1 MNQEDLAI
9 PTITPSKVPSK
20 APGTLF
26 SSLTGGDTTLNIRWL
41 TALDPA
47 FYEVLNRPLADLT
60 VRQLVLARAVDDLQL
75 AIGKENLYP
84 FLIQPV
90 IATGTV
96 QENIPAK
103 WIWDMS
109 ASLPKKWENLR
120 LAKVKRVSGDNST
133 TSGYTGNLRLIF
145 TANVQGNVNEVAI
158 FSTEYDIDSDLSY
171 QPVRLDVVDATEES
185 NPINPGEAETVAG
198 FLVFRTLDLTDQ
210 ANIDFFD
217 AVAPPADKTD
227 TDGDGYYDNP
237 AVYELADTV
246 AGGET
251 VTGDF
256 STSSLSHG
264 TGLLTDSASNPIPE
278 LDSDI
283 NSWIKSFN
291 YPFDV
296 NANLLSVDN
305 ISIPPGLF
313 KEFSITAPAGD
324 EPTGDTSGTFYPVWV
339 NRIER
344 VGTGGTQI
352 RFYFA
357 TYNVTDTDAGG
368 APSTTA
374 VEFATMD
381 LVSSYTENEIVEILP
396 NDNLQLNTST
406 DSANFTQHF
415 GRGHVVLS
423 SVWDGTTSTIG
434 DFFAAINSI
443 VDSPPDT
450 EFSISATRLS
460 SFGVNR
466 VPKYVPTKGES
477 DALKGSTSRLASP
490 IYPDYDNMYVTEKDQ
505 GLGDQVDLEAVSGI
519 TPNTSIDRY
528 GYTGALTHKVIKLVV
543 SADTLGDDPNT
554 YNNDILPRLRA
565 LLGRDPQFG
574 DFWHNGT
581 RLMFYNGDSWQG

>member
-1 MNQEDLAI
+1 M
-9 PTITPSKVPSK
+9 
-20 APGTLF
+20 
-26 SSLTGGDTTLNIRWL
+26 NIRWL

-357 TYNVTDTDAGG
+357 TYNVTDADAGG

>member
-1 MNQEDLAI
+1 M
-9 PTITPSKVPSK
+9 
-20 APGTLF
+20 
-26 SSLTGGDTTLNIRWL
+26 NIRWL

>member
-1 MNQEDLAI
+1 
-9 PTITPSKVPSK
+9 
-20 APGTLF
+20 
-26 SSLTGGDTTLNIRWL
+26 L

-357 TYNVTDTDAGG
+357 TYNVTDADAGG

>member
-1 MNQEDLAI
+1 M
-9 PTITPSKVPSK
+9 
-20 APGTLF
+20 
-26 SSLTGGDTTLNIRWL
+26 

-47 FYEVLNRPLADLT
+47 FYEVLNRPLADVT
-60 VRQLVLARAVDDLQL
+60 VRQLVLAKAVDDLQL
-75 AIGKENLYP
+75 ALGKENLYP
-84 FLIQPV
+84 FLIQPEL
-90 IATGTV
+90 ASGTA
-96 QENIPAK
+96 EEKIPSK

-120 LAKVKRVSGDNST
+120 LAKVKRVAGLNST
-133 TSGYTGNLRLIF
+133 TSGYTGILRLIF
-145 TANVQGNVNEVAI
+145 TANVQSNINEVAI

-171 QPVRLDVVDATEES
+171 QPVRLDVVDTTEES
-185 NPINPGEAETVAG
+185 NPINPGESETVAG

-210 ANIDFFD
+210 ASLDFFD

-227 TDGDGYYDNP
+227 TNGDGYYDNP
-237 AVYELADTV
+237 AIYELADTV

-256 STSSLSHG
+256 STSALSHG

-296 NANLLSVDN
+296 NANLISVDN
-305 ISIPPGLF
+305 ISIPAGLF

-324 EPTGDTSGTFYPVWV
+324 EPTGDTSGTFYPVWI
-339 NRIER
+339 NRVER
-344 VGTGGTQI
+344 IGTGGTQI
-352 RFYFA
+352 RFFFA
-357 TYNVTDTDAGG
+357 TYNVTDADSGG

-374 VEFATMD
+374 IEFATMD
-381 LVSSYTENEIVEILP
+381 LISSYTENEIVEILP
-396 NDNLQLNTST
+396 NDNLQLNAST
-406 DSANFTQHF
+406 EAANFTQHF

-423 SVWDGTTSTIG
+423 STWDATTSTIG
-434 DFFAAINSI
+434 DFFASINAI

-450 EFSISATRLS
+450 EFSISSTRLS
-460 SFGVNR
+460 SFGVDR

-490 IYPDYDNMYVTEKDQ
+490 IYPDYDNRYVTEQDQ
-505 GLGDQVDLEAVSGI
+505 GLGDQIDLEAVSGI
-519 TPNTSIDRY
+519 VPNTSIDRY
-528 GYTGALTHKVIKLVV
+528 GYTGALAHKVVKLVV

-554 YNNDILPRLRA
+554 YTTEILPRLRA
-565 LLGRDPQFG
+565 LMGRDPAFG